1 MRYRSKALFGLIA
14 VLALVGAA
22 CGGGGGKTTTPTPG
36 AKGTLAGTTITFS
49 NFVAT
54 TEKPAIQEI
63 VKLFEDQTGAK
74 VNIVNSI
81 DATTLPQKLQV
92 EVSSGKH
99 TIHLFGQDNLALAT
113 LVDKG
118 LVEDLSDV
126 QLPSGIIPALV
137 PPKFDGKQ
145 YFLPYRTNVRVT
157 YVNKDRFSA
166 AGVSP
171 PQTTD
176 EYKTVAEK
184 LKDANG
190 GQGAVTLSLATQGGD
205 KGPLGVTISEWVVS
219 YGGDPVI
226 LNDQGSIQ
234 AFQFLQGMWNEGDFA
249 KESKQARYDTEVNYL
264 RGETSWFATN
274 WPFTTPALADAGILS
289 KFDVYPGWA
298 GPARAA
304 HVIGG
309 EVLGMPNGIT
319 GKQKEAALAFAQFLM
334 GQQAQTILVAKNAWV
349 SVREDSNTQVP
360 AEQKQTFGAATAALK
375 NGFFR
380 PNVLY
385 WNDVQDAMADA
396 VNRILYQGQDVTTV
410 LNDEHDKI
418 AAAAQKVGVTYPPPS
433 P

>member
-1 MRYRSKALFGLIA
+1 MRYKWKAVSGLIT
-14 VLALVGAA
+14 VLTLVGAA
-22 CGGGGGKTTTPTPG
+22 CGGGKKAPTPTATG
-36 AKGTLAGTTITFS
+36 SLAGTTITFS

-54 TEKPAIQEI
+54 TEVPAIKEI
-63 VKLFEDQTGAK
+63 VKLFEDQTGVK

-81 DATTLPQKLQV
+81 DAQTLPTKLQA

-99 TIHLFGQDNLALAT
+99 TIQLFGQDNLALAT

-126 QLPSGIIPALV
+126 QIPAEVQSSLI

-166 AGVSP
+166 AGVQP
-171 PQTTD
+171 PTTTD
-176 EYKTVAEK
+176 EYKAVAEK
-184 LKDANG
+184 LRDANG
-190 GQGAVTLSLATQGGD
+190 GQGAVTLSLADTGGD
-205 KGPLGVTISEWVVS
+205 AGPLGVTISEWVVS
-219 YGGDPVI
+219 YGGDPLI

-249 KESKQARYDTEVNYL
+249 KESKQARYDTEINYL

-274 WPFTTPALADAGILS
+274 WPFTTPALSQAGILS
-289 KFDVYPGWA
+289 KFDVYSGWK
-298 GPARAA
+298 GPVRAA

-309 EVLGMPNGIT
+309 EVLGMPKGIT
-319 GKQKEAALAFAQFLM
+319 GKQKDAALALAQFIM
-334 GQQAQTILVAKNAWV
+334 GQQAQTILVAKNGWV
-349 SVREDSNTQVP
+349 SVRTDSNGQVP
-360 AEQKQTFGAATAALK
+360 AEQKQTFDAANTALK
-375 NGFFR
+375 DGFFR

-385 WNDVQDAMADA
+385 WADVQNAMDDA
-396 VNRILYQGQDVTTV
+396 VSRILYQGQDVTTV

-418 AAAAQKVGVTYPPPS
+418 AAAAQKVGATYPPTG
-433 P
+433 